1 MYTLDISIKPRKGRR
16 MSGVYLASC
25 LEGRKSR
32 DIPEGARP
40 VSANKRAIM
49 FFLVS
54 SQPVILMIEST
65 SKRGTLPPF
74 FSSCEAIWQRRT
86 KQRDGHTQLNN
97 VSSLGGERLINLC
110 VYMSLFSVCVCV
122 RPETELWWAVG
133 EKGLTQYLNTGRL
146 SHRME
151 FSFHQLNRFL
161 GLYYS
166 GHTHTQVIWH
176 LRQFAYWERE
186 RESSIHPLFSQMFVY
201 SGRSPFF
208 PLSFSSSSW
217 ILYVSSDR
225 WSITIME
232 LHKQSRE
239 GSGFFFFLCV
249 CVSNAPKHFT
259 GIVIWAAWVMTA
271 PSVAINSNI
280 LAILMGLCNSSLPKG
295 GMEDKFKSINPS
307 FISWYDE
314 QMPVLPRR
322 GSRFWMES
330 SKCRSL
336 SSTTSRDR

>member
-166 GHTHTQVIWH
+166 RHTHTQVIWH

-208 PLSFSSSSW
+208 SPL
-217 ILYVSSDR
+217 I
-225 WSITIME
+225 
-232 LHKQSRE
+232 
-239 GSGFFFFLCV
+239 FFFILNFIRVVRQMVYNYNGITQTIKGGLGVLLLLVCV
-249 CVSNAPKHFT
+249 CVECAKALYGNRHLSCVSDD
-259 GIVIWAAWVMTA
+259 G
-271 PSVAINSNI
+271 
-280 LAILMGLCNSSLPKG
+280 SLRRHKLKYTSDFNGPLQLLPAERRDG
-295 GMEDKFKSINPS
+295 G
-307 FISWYDE
+307 
-314 QMPVLPRR
+314 
-322 GSRFWMES
+322 
-330 SKCRSL
+330 
-336 SSTTSRDR
+336 

>member
-122 RPETELWWAVG
+122 RPETEL
-133 EKGLTQYLNTGRL
+133 
-146 SHRME
+146 
-151 FSFHQLNRFL
+151 
-161 GLYYS
+161 
-166 GHTHTQVIWH
+166 
-176 LRQFAYWERE
+176 
-186 RESSIHPLFSQMFVY
+186 
-201 SGRSPFF
+201 
-208 PLSFSSSSW
+208 
-217 ILYVSSDR
+217 
-225 WSITIME
+225 
-232 LHKQSRE
+232 
-239 GSGFFFFLCV
+239 
-249 CVSNAPKHFT
+249 
-259 GIVIWAAWVMTA
+259 
-271 PSVAINSNI
+271 
-280 LAILMGLCNSSLPKG
+280 
-295 GMEDKFKSINPS
+295 
-307 FISWYDE
+307 
-314 QMPVLPRR
+314 
-322 GSRFWMES
+322 
-330 SKCRSL
+330 
-336 SSTTSRDR
+336 